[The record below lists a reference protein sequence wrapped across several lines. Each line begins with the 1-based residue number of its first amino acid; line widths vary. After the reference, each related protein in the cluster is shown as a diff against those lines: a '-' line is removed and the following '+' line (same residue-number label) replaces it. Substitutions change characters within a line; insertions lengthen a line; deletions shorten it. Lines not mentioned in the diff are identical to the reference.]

1 MYNLISFYYDL
12 KQTEVLRNVKKI
24 YENET
29 STALVIVITESRFF
43 SEFVTI
49 NRLSKFNYHI
59 NCGKYHCYTRTAKQ
73 AVKIVKEIINKK
85 YFNLEE

>member
-1 MYNLISFYYDL
+1 MYNLVSFYYDL

-29 STALVIVITESRFF
+29 STALTIVITESRFY

-59 NCGKYHCYTRTAKQ
+59 NYGNYHCYTRTAKQ

-85 YFNLEE
+85 YFNLEA